1 MIGPEATNSLA
12 SADVLVV
19 LLGGVVAASAVAA
32 LSAGAA
38 GELLQAA
45 LTIISRTIGAILNM
59 TLMEASFYFL
69 TIRTNP
75 KACSKSIFPAGETSP
90 RRPDANRLKLCR
102 VPACRSATC
111 R

>member
-69 TIRTNP
+69 TISSPSEPIPKLAPNP
-75 KACSKSIFPAGETSP
+75 YSRPAKHHHAGWTP
-90 RRPDANRLKLCR
+90 
-102 VPACRSATC
+102 TG
-111 R
+111 